1 MGGWVATSGEIV
13 LKGVTKGFGG
23 VMAVDGVSL
32 TIAGGEF
39 FSLLGPSG
47 CGKTTTLRMIAGFE
61 RPDTGYILME
71 GVDVNDVPAHRRKV
85 NMVFQHYALFP
96 HLNLFENIA
105 FGLRRAHLRE
115 AEIHKRVGEMLALV
129 RLEGY
134 EKRRPAQL
142 SGGQQQRVALARALV
157 NYPAA
162 LLLDEPLGALDLK
175 LRKQMQLE
183 LKHLQTRLHTT
194 FIYVTHDQEEALSMS
209 DRVAVMH
216 QGRVE
221 QVGTPREIY
230 EEPASALVAG
240 VISVSNLIR
249 LRVQEV
255 EGGMATATL
264 GPGDRVRMPAG
275 DTRPGDQVK
284 VTIRPEKVRLSAN
297 GAEPDEGCRVR
308 GILRDVVYLGVTTQ
322 FVVKLQSGEEISAFQ
337 LNRDRVPDAVRPG
350 MEVCLTWRPQ
360 DNVVVAGERHDSVT
374 ATAGEGLLSPP
385 RAPA

>member
-1 MGGWVATSGEIV
+1 
-13 LKGVTKGFGG
+13 
-23 VMAVDGVSL
+23 MAVDGVSL
-32 TIAGGEF
+32 TIEGGEF

-47 CGKTTTLRMIAGFE
+47 CGKTTTLRMLAGFE
-61 RPDTGYILME
+61 RPDMGHILME

-85 NMVFQHYALFP
+85 NMVFQQYALFP

-105 FGLRRAHLRE
+105 FGLRRAHLPH
-115 AEIHKRVGEMLALV
+115 AEIYKRVGEMLALV

-230 EEPASALVAG
+230 EEPATAFVAG
-240 VISVSNLIR
+240 FIGVSNLIR

-255 EGGMATATL
+255 EGGIATATL
-264 GPGDRVRMPAG
+264 GPGDRVQMPAG

-284 VTIRPEKVRLSAN
+284 VTIRPEKVRVSAN

-350 MEVCLTWRPQ
+350 VEVCLTWRPQ
-360 DNVVVAGERHDSVT
+360 DNVIVAGERLDSVT

-385 RAPA
+385 GARA